1 MSLNK
6 GYSVHAEIKNTLAEI
21 NDNEDAFRL
30 TKAAQKFLTIATTLI
45 YYSFTSVIFAGVSV
59 WAFQAY
65 VFGNATNVNGLLFT
79 IALVVSTPIGLALA
93 KHSNF
98 QAMARAPDIRVFI
111 IRALI
116 ALAILTGIWY
126 EAISSSS
133 NLQEKA
139 FHAVENSKAGNGIIN
154 SGVTITAG
162 SNTALSDAEFK
173 LVSCERKLKEGSVK
187 DCLNSQARVNSLKE
201 QAALD
206 RKAVGDA
213 NVQAITAKQ
222 AALDKERDSH
232 ALPAAKAFSGWFN
245 TSLAAGTFIIVII
258 SSLFFELIHLST
270 VYSERN
276 NLMQG
281 TGLNRHLQNLK
292 TEYFNLVG
300 KPYSPNDF
308 KDDKV
313 LDMQELRESGAIP
326 DFKEGAFTGSTWGGG
341 RFEDGNPSLSDD
353 DDPAYKI
360 TTKGVP
366 YEDTKIGF
374 GTPKTANL
382 FKWQQQEKPLH
393 APPEKVVGFLRQGQT
408 AQPSASLDTENR
420 RLYPQQILYPTG
432 NGKTADDYALI
443 PRVDRKHPTP
453 HVENGKDSAALASLQ
468 LPVLQLPVGESV
480 NSGKSS
486 VYAMAEQAK
495 VGQVIACPCCG
506 KSFTK
511 ANKWHLFCS
520 NNRKPREDGGN
531 CSDDWHNA
539 QNPERLAAAQAKA
552 RKRRG

>member
-6 GYSVHAEIKNTLAEI
+6 GYSVHAEIKNTMAEI
-21 NDNEDAFRL
+21 HDNETAFKV
-30 TKAAQKFLTIATTLI
+30 TKYAQQFLTIATTLI

-79 IALVVSTPIGLALA
+79 VALVISTPIGLALA

-139 FHAVENSKAGNGIIN
+139 FHAVENSKSGNSIIN

-162 SNTALSDAEFK
+162 SNTALANAEFK
-173 LVSCERKLKEGSVK
+173 LVSCQRKLSEGKVK
-187 DCLNSQARVNSLKE
+187 DCLNSQAGVNSLKE

-276 NLMQG
+276 NLMQRN
-281 TGLNRHLQNLK
+281 GLNRHLQNLK

-300 KPYSPNDF
+300 KTYSPDDF

-313 LDMQELRESGAIP
+313 LDMQELRESGAIS
-326 DFKEGAFTGSTWGGG
+326 DFKDGLPNGGDKMGDNPAF
-341 RFEDGNPSLSDD
+341 
-353 DDPAYKI
+353 KI
-360 TTKGVP
+360 TTKGKP

-374 GTPKTANL
+374 GSPATNL
-382 FKWQQQEKPLH
+382 FKWQQEDKPLPAPQEK
-393 APPEKVVGFLRQGQT
+393 VFGFIRQGQT
-408 AQPSASLDTENR
+408 AQTTASLDAENR
-420 RLYPQQILYPTG
+420 RKYPQTIVQATNSRPTP
-432 NGKTADDYALI
+432 DDYGLV
-443 PRVDRKHPTP
+443 PRIDFKRPTLQA
-453 HVENGKDSAALASLQ
+453 ENGKDSAALDPLQ

-480 NSGKSS
+480 NSVKSS